1 MNRRDAIKALM
12 VGLPAT
18 ATVSS
23 AKVEPDD
30 VIVVECDDY
39 ISHETAERIKAHVQ
53 SVWPGRKA
61 VVLGQGLH
69 LKIAKAAEVVP

>member
-18 ATVSS
+18 ATLTS

-30 VIVVECDDY
+30 VIVVECDELF
-39 ISHETAERIKAHVQ
+39 SQSTAERIKDHLQ
-53 SVWPGRKA
+53 SVWPHRKV
-61 VVLGQGLH
+61 VVLGHGLH
-69 LKIAKAAEVVP
+69 LKIAKAGA